1 VQGRA
6 VSAPNLKKSAAG
18 VEMVAFA
25 QLPHLMPT
33 QIMNDKFPVVHPVNE
48 NYGEVDIPV
57 EEELGD
63 PVPLLTRSASGS
75 SRARA
80 KRAGG
85 AGREPRDDAHLV
97 TDTGCPDDLN
107 GPGPWGAGSVGR
119 CLGEHSLR
127 YDTVH
132 SLADEAAAGA
142 RHQRGEHAATT
153 VDCIYT
159 HGDYGRL
166 YSSSDYGR
174 SYTSSDYGRSY
185 IPAATTV
192 DRLYPQRLRSIVH
205 TRTAT
210 TVDVHISAA
219 ITRRGNNPL

>member
-1 VQGRA
+1 MAGEENPADLFTKHLESAAKLKQLMGLFSCQFVQGRA

-33 QIMNDKFPVVHPVNE
+33 QVMNDKFPVVHPVNE

-63 PVPLLTRSASGS
+63 PVPLLTRSAPGS

-127 YDTVH
+127 YATVH
-132 SLADEAAAGA
+132 SLADGAAAGA
-142 RHQRGEHAATT
+142 RHQQVEHATTTVEHATTTVEHATTT
-153 VDCIYT
+153 VDCLGAT
-159 HGDYGRL
+159 AHR
-166 YSSSDYGR
+166 
-174 SYTSSDYGRSY
+174 T
-185 IPAATTV
+185 AATA
-192 DRLYPQRLRSIVH
+192 DSGSWLL
-205 TRTAT
+205 
-210 TVDVHISAA
+210 AA
-219 ITRRGNNPL
+219 GRCA